1 MSFQSL
7 YWLKNIW
14 RVIDY
19 KPKPSDYFLLERL
32 VIVENIIFQSSQK
45 KLLLTGKING
55 SNCLLVCISYNVIRP
70 TSNWAWKI
78 ILPCTCT
85 YLFMTTIC
93 GSLVSSTPSND
104 MLNLAFVLFYNPTKI
119 ICVSF
124 RELERYD
131 SC

>member
-32 VIVENIIFQSSQK
+32 VIVENIIFKSSQK
-45 KLLLTGKING
+45 KHLLTGKING
-55 SNCLLVCISYNVIRP
+55 SNCLLVCIFYNVIRP

-78 ILPCTCT
+78 FLPCT
-85 YLFMTTIC
+85 YSYVFMTIIC
-93 GSLVSSTPSND
+93 GSLLSSTPSND
-104 MLNLAFVLFYNPTKI
+104 RLKLALVLFYNPSLI
-119 ICVSF
+119 NCVSF
-124 RELERYD
+124 RELERFD